1 MSRRIAWLPLVAV
14 MAAGTAVAPAVAAP
28 SQQNGPAEKSIF
40 PPHEPTRPYVVQNGD
55 VAAGTVGHSTDAPN
69 AGQTG
74 LEGSAGTNTGWVGT
88 PPGNAKQD

>member
-14 MAAGTAVAPAVAAP
+14 MAAGTAMVPALAAP
-28 SQQNGPAEKSIF
+28 NQRNGTAEKSIF
-40 PPHEPTRPYVVQNGD
+40 PPHQPTRPYIVQNGD

-74 LEGSAGTNTGWVGT
+74 LNGSSGTDTGWVGT
-88 PPGNAKQD
+88 APGFAKQD